1 MANVSETKLCWAKL
15 LSETRM
21 PAEEDREAPA
31 DPIWLVQSRTE
42 AERDFDRILFATPTR
57 RLGDKTQVFPL
68 DKNESVRT
76 RLTHSHEVSNLA
88 RSIGTHIVHSELY
101 RRIVADAVV
110 DGKFAGEARLK
121 RSLPA
126 TLAAVGLAHDLGNPP
141 FGHQGEEA
149 IRTWI
154 RRNEQEIFTP
164 ASSKEPYENG
174 AEMVPADLRRLT
186 PAQKQ
191 DFRGRHRATDL
202 VLRRRTVPQSSLAAP
217 SFLASRP
224 GGIQQNSLRA
234 VRAVSQL
241 GFCKSAM
248 SPQPAGRA
256 AKARPWASGP
266 EIVASASATRQ
277 AQASSRFDR
286 GSK

>member
-1 MANVSETKLCWAKL
+1 MASVSETKLSWVKL

-21 PAEEDREAPA
+21 PAEEDGEAPA
-31 DPIWLVQSRTE
+31 DPTWLVHSRTE

-101 RRIVADAVV
+101 HRIVADVV
-110 DGKFAGEARLK
+110 DGKFADKARLK

-154 RRNEQEIFTP
+154 RRNEQQIFTP
-164 ASSKEPYENG
+164 ASGGEPYENG
-174 AEMVPADLRRLT
+174 AEMVQADLRSFT

-191 DFRGRHRATDL
+191 DFLQFEGDAQTL
-202 VLRRRTVPQSSLAAP
+202 RTVSRLQVVKDARGLNLTFGTLAA
-217 SFLASRP
+217 LM
-224 GGIQQNSLRA
+224 
-234 VRAVSQL
+234 
-241 GFCKSAM
+241 K
-248 SPQPAGRA
+248 
-256 AKARPWASGP
+256 
-266 EIVASASATRQ
+266 
-277 AQASSRFDR
+277 
-286 GSK
+286 